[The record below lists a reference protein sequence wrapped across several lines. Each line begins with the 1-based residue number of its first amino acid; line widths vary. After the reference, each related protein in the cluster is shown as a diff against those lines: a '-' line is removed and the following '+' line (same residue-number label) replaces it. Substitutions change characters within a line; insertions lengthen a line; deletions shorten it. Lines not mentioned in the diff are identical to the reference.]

1 MADTC
6 DEDIFQKGK
15 TVAALDARSVDAEAW
30 VQEVAKK
37 ADAKVDWHYSGGIA
51 NVLHLGDAESRER
64 VLSAIEELRSNLK
77 GTILRTYKETDK
89 GLYRRGVSELPDG
102 AIAVHYNPLTGE
114 QEPL

>member
-1 MADTC
+1 MADKC
-6 DEDIFQKGK
+6 NEEIFQKGK

-37 ADAKVDWHYSGGIA
+37 ADAKLDWHYSGGVA

-64 VLSAIEELRSNLK
+64 VLSTIEELRSSLK
-77 GTILRTYKETDK
+77 GTILRTYKDNEK
-89 GLYRRGVSELPDG
+89 GLYRAEVSELPKD